1 MQDNENTTTDM
12 TFRIVLVTGPSG
24 AGRSTAIH
32 ALEDLGYEAIDNM
45 PLTLLPR
52 LLSGPPLTR
61 HMALG
66 VDVRNRDFSPE
77 SLIDTVDIIAKETAL
92 DCVLVYLDCATEI
105 LLRRYSETRR
115 RHPLAPEESP
125 IEGIHREID
134 LLQSLRNRA
143 DVLIDTTELT
153 PHDLRAELAGWFGSE
168 DAQEMAVSLQSFSY
182 KRGMPRGLDMVLDCR
197 FLRNPH
203 WDAGLRNLNGRD
215 PEVAAYISEDARF
228 AAFYHRS
235 VELVD
240 LLLPA
245 YHEEGKSY
253 FTLGLGCTGGQH
265 RSVYVAEVLANA
277 LAERG
282 WQVSIRHRE
291 LEKGGIG
298 HSLRADGS
306 AG

>member
-1 MQDNENTTTDM
+1 MPNDDDTTQNT

-24 AGRSTAIH
+24 AGRATAIH

-52 LLSGPPLTR
+52 LLSGPPMTR
-61 HMALG
+61 HLALG
-66 VDVRNRDFSPE
+66 VDVRNRDFSPD
-77 SLIDTVDIIAKETAL
+77 SLIDAVDIIASETAL
-92 DCVLVYLDCATEI
+92 DCALVYLDCATET

-125 IEGIHREID
+125 LEGIRREID
-134 LLQSLRNRA
+134 LLQSLRSRA

-203 WDAGLRNLNGRD
+203 WDEGLRNLNGRD
-215 PEVAAYISEDARF
+215 HEVAAYVSEDARF
-228 AAFYHRS
+228 AEFYRRS

-291 LEKGGIG
+291 IERGVVGPSFRTDASTG
-298 HSLRADGS
+298 
-306 AG
+306 